1 MCTISIKVQ
10 FVFLD
15 SSTEEITV
23 VLWEKGSLITS
34 GVSITSST
42 KFPWDHEEHDS
53 EFPWDYE
60 DHDSESILINQT
72 VTTTPPVQ
80 SPTEPTNVSST
91 DPTNVSSTDPT
102 NVSSTDQTNVSPSDP
117 SNVSSTDP
125 TNVSSTDQTNLS
137 STNLT
142 NVSFTGSTV
151 IPGKNMVT
159 RKPINMNIYEDDY
172 TKIIAPVV
180 FVHCER
186 ANINSSI
193 SFHYIIFSSSGP
205 NVSSLMMI

>member
-15 SSTEEITV
+15 SSAEEITV

-42 KFPWDHEEHDS
+42 KFPWDHEDHDS

-60 DHDSESILINQT
+60 DHDSESTLINQT

-80 SPTEPTNVSST
+80 STTEPTNVSPSDPTNVLST
-91 DPTNVSSTDPT
+91 DPTNVSSTD
-102 NVSSTDQTNVSPSDP
+102 
-117 SNVSSTDP
+117 
-125 TNVSSTDQTNLS
+125 
-137 STNLT
+137 LT
-142 NVSFTGSTV
+142 NVSFTGPTA

-172 TKIIAPVV
+172 TEIIAPVV
-180 FVHCER
+180 FVHREQ
-186 ANINSSI
+186 AHINSTI
-193 SFHYIIFSSSGP
+193 SFHYIIFSTSGP